1 MNRIIFSKILTLLLI
16 LAFLFGVWFLYKK
29 VTNPD
34 KVTETTH
41 NMVVER
47 IEALG
52 KLETAKYYIKDVVEH
67 TEKETWL
74 PDPKVLLILSGEVTG
89 CIDLTKLDS
98 SSIVIGENS
107 VKVRLPQPEICN
119 YKINHQESKVYDIQN
134 GFLREAEIIDRAYK
148 NSENQIKEAALRMK
162 ILDQTT
168 ANAQQILR
176 PLIEKLTNKPVEFVN
191 EQSIVLP
198 KDLK

>member
-1 MNRIIFSKILTLLLI
+1 MNRIIFSKILSFVLI
-16 LAFLFGVWFLYKK
+16 LAFLFGIWFVYKK
-29 VTNPD
+29 LTS
-34 KVTETTH
+34 KTLVTETNH
-41 NMVVER
+41 NMVVEK

-74 PDPKVLLILSGEVTG
+74 PDPMVILILSGEVTG
-89 CIDLTKLDS
+89 CIDLSKIDS
-98 SSIVIGENS
+98 TNIIFEDKV

-119 YKINHQESKVYDIQN
+119 YKINHQQSKVYDIKN
-134 GFLREAEIIDRAYK
+134 GFMREAEIIDRAYK

-168 ANAQQILR
+168 ANAKQILR
-176 PLIEKLTNKPVEFVN
+176 PLIEKLTNKPVEFIDG
-191 EQSIVLP
+191 ESIALP
-198 KDLK
+198 KD